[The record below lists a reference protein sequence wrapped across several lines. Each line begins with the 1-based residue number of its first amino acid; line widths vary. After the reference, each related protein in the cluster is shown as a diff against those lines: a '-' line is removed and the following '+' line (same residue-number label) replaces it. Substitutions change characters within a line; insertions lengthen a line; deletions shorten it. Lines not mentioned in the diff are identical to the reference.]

1 MLTLGEFEIGPASA
15 ALVVGVLLAAAVLI
29 VQGAG
34 DAQGHAALVARWGF
48 VGWGAGWGDA
58 HRALI
63 APWIATSFVDVLT
76 TVFFLAAFA
85 PAVERRFGALGLLA
99 VVLLGQAAALSLSG
113 ASPDRPVVG
122 MAGPVAALIAA
133 AAVLHPFG
141 HVRVL
146 VALFLVGIY
155 QVPVIGMVGV
165 AFVRD
170 LWLASRDAAHP
181 GLLAWTG
188 AYGVGVVLGFLLLA
202 TGFFGRTHDDLLGVL
217 RHRARR
223 AELREAAR
231 TFEQARQRVGAE
243 APSRHDDATL
253 SIRAAVAEAM
263 AHDRLDEAL
272 AAFRSF
278 VARVG
283 TGEGRL
289 CLSRR
294 THTALGGALYVAGRH
309 AEAAEVYER
318 FLLDHPR
325 DAEAPHVRLLVALL
339 CERSLGNPA
348 RARQLADG
356 LEPLL
361 RDDDDR
367 SLLLELSRRLDAAA
381 PSKPAAPPTNAP
393 R

>member
-1 MLTLGEFEIGPASA
+1 MLSIGPFEIGPVSA
-15 ALVVGVLLAAAVLI
+15 ALVLGVLLAAAVFV

-34 DAQGHAALVARWGF
+34 DAEGHRALVARWGF
-48 VGWGAGWGDA
+48 AGWGGDLS
-58 HRALI
+58 RALV
-63 APWIATSFVDVLT
+63 APWIPTSFLDVLT
-76 TVFFLAAFA
+76 AVFFLAAFA
-85 PAVERRFGALGLLA
+85 PAVERRVGGLGLAA
-99 VVLLGQAAALSLSG
+99 VALLGQAAALSVSG
-113 ASPDRPVVG
+113 ARPDAPVVG
-122 MAGPVAALIAA
+122 MSGALAAIIGA
-133 AAVLHPFG
+133 AAVFHPFG

-155 QVPVIGMVGV
+155 HVPVLGMVGV

-181 GLLAWTG
+181 GLLAWTS

-202 TGFFGRTHDDLLGVL
+202 TGLFGRSHDDLLGVL

-231 TFEQARQRVGAE
+231 TFEQARERVSAE

-253 SIRAAVAEAM
+253 SIRAAVAEAL
-263 AHDRLDEAL
+263 AHDKLDEAL

-318 FLLDHPR
+318 FLIDHAR

-339 CERSLGNPA
+339 CERSLGKPA
-348 RARQLADG
+348 RARELVQG

-367 SLLLELSRRLDAAA
+367 SLLLELTRRLDAVAHTN
-381 PSKPAAPPTNAP
+381 PADAP